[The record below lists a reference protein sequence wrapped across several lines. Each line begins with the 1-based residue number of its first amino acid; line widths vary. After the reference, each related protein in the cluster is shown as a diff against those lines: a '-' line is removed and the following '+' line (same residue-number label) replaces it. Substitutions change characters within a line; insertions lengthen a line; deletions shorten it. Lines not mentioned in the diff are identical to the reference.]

1 MANKNYKH
9 INLRFSAISEIKD
22 QINLIS
28 EVREVLLYDR
38 QTDRQMDG
46 QTLVILESLLHLKR
60 WFFSNGVVSVSMG
73 WKGLVWVGIGWYGL
87 VWVNWGWYGLV

>member
-38 QTDRQMDG
+38 QTDKQTDG
-46 QTLVILESLLHLKR
+46 RADISDSRVTSAFKKMVFLK
-60 WFFSNGVVSVSMG
+60 WSG
-73 WKGLVWVGIGWYGL
+73 KC
-87 VWVNWGWYGLV
+87 

>member
-38 QTDRQMDG
+38 QTDGRADISDSRVTSAFKKM
-46 QTLVILESLLHLKR
+46 VFLK
-60 WFFSNGVVSVSMG
+60 WSG
-73 WKGLVWVGIGWYGL
+73 KC
-87 VWVNWGWYGLV
+87 

>member
-38 QTDRQMDG
+38 QTDRQTDG
-46 QTLVILESLLHLKR
+46 RADISDSRVTSAFKKMVFLK
-60 WFFSNGVVSVSMG
+60 
-73 WKGLVWVGIGWYGL
+73 
-87 VWVNWGWYGLV
+87 WGGKC